1 MKTKTYIFILL
12 LVPFLG
18 YTQIDIQPDAIAIN
32 ECAPISDLA
41 VNSKGLAQNAVHVES
56 DDDVS
61 GSTAIF
67 AKRFEVTGFADWGYA
82 VIGDGNAAAGVNFAV
97 GVAGNAIRT
106 SPSNDG
112 RSFGLRGQAG
122 DSTPGANFG
131 VFGALRGSNYGTAIL
146 GYDSVSQ
153 PGWGEVL
160 LPQVSYAGYFRGKG
174 YFHDNVG
181 ISEED
186 PQSKLHVVGGDI
198 YVEGSANG
206 VILTGASGGCYRLSV
221 DAAGAV
227 VATAITCP

>member
-1 MKTKTYIFILL
+1 MKTKTYTLFVLL
-12 LVPFLG
+12 IPFFG
-18 YTQIDIQPDAIAIN
+18 ISQIDIQPNAIAIN
-32 ECAPISDLA
+32 DCAPVSELA
-41 VNSKGLAQNAVHVES
+41 INDPGLAQNTIHVES
-56 DDDVS
+56 EDDGS
-61 GSTAIF
+61 GSTAIY
-67 AKRFEVTGFADWGYA
+67 AKRFEVTGFGDWGYA
-82 VIGDGNAAAGVNFAV
+82 MIGDGNSAPGSNFAV

-106 SPSNDG
+106 APTNDG

-131 VFGALRGSNYGTAIL
+131 VFGALLGSNNGTAIL
-146 GYDSVSQ
+146 GYDSVLQ
-153 PGWGEVL
+153 PGWSQVL
-160 LPQVSYAGYFRGKG
+160 NPITSYAGYFRGKG

-221 DAAGAV
+221 DASGNV